1 MTTGSR
7 SSSQLE
13 QGSNMFIRTFT
24 KIAAGIALAAVFA
37 GTSFAQSTILVV
49 DTQKVLKDSIVGQH
63 VSRQLESIYTSASSE
78 MKAKR
83 SPLETKAKSL
93 QEQAK
98 AKGSNAAV
106 RADTAL
112 ISQAQSLQAD
122 QQKYQIEEYYT
133 TQELKITEAKAL
145 GLVSKRLQTIID
157 QIAKERNADV
167 VLEKSL
173 VIYGGPA
180 DVTDIVISR
189 LNSQVTSVPVTR
201 ERLPRKG

>member
-1 MTTGSR
+1 M
-7 SSSQLE
+7 L
-13 QGSNMFIRTFT
+13 NRTFT
-24 KIAAGIALAAVFA
+24 RVAAGFAIAVAFA
-37 GTSFAQSTILVV
+37 GASFAQSTILVV

-63 VSRQLESIYTSASSE
+63 VARQLETIYTSASSE

-83 SPLETKAKSL
+83 SPLESKAKSL
-93 QEQAK
+93 QAQVKTKSSVEEL
-98 AKGSNAAV
+98 

-112 ISQAQSLQAD
+112 QAQAKSLQSD
-122 QQKYQIEEYYT
+122 QQKLQIEEYYT

-145 GLVSKRLQTIID
+145 GQVSKRLQSIID
-157 QIAKERNADV
+157 QIAQERNADV

-189 LNSQVTSVPVTR
+189 LNSQVTTVPVTR

>member
-7 SSSQLE
+7 SSSPHE
-13 QGSNMFIRTFT
+13 QGFNMFIRSFT
-24 KIAAGIALAAVFA
+24 RVAAGFAVAVAFA
-37 GTSFAQSTILVV
+37 GVSFAQSTILVV
-49 DTQKVLKDSIVGQH
+49 DTQKVLKDSLVGQH
-63 VSRQLESIYTSASSE
+63 VTRQLETIYTSASSE
-78 MKAKR
+78 MQAKR

-93 QEQAK
+93 QAQAQ
-98 AKGSNAAV
+98 AKGSNEAL

-112 ISQAQSLQAD
+112 ISRAKSLQAD

-145 GLVSKRLQTIID
+145 GLVSKRLQAIID

-180 DVTDIVISR
+180 DVTDVVISR

>member
-1 MTTGSR
+1 
-7 SSSQLE
+7 
-13 QGSNMFIRTFT
+13 MFNPTF
-24 KIAAGIALAAVFA
+24 KRIFAGVVVAVAFA

-63 VSRQLESIYTSASSE
+63 VARQLETIYTSASSE

-93 QEQAK
+93 QAQVKTK
-98 AKGSNAAV
+98 ASVEAL

-112 ISQAQSLQAD
+112 QAQAKSLQTD
-122 QQKYQIEEYYT
+122 QQRLQVEEYYT
-133 TQELKITEAKAL
+133 TQELKITEQKAL
-145 GLVSKRLQTIID
+145 GQVSKRLKTIID

>member
-7 SSSQLE
+7 SSSPQE
-13 QGSNMFIRTFT
+13 QGFNMFFRTFT
-24 KIAAGIALAAVFA
+24 KVAAGVAIAAAFA
-37 GTSFAQSTILVV
+37 TASFAQSTILVV

-63 VSRQLESIYTSASSE
+63 VARQLETIYTSASSE

-93 QEQAK
+93 QAQVK
-98 AKGSNAAV
+98 TKGSVEAV
-106 RADTAL
+106 RADTSL
-112 ISQAQSLQAD
+112 QAQAKSLQAD
-122 QQKYQIEEYYT
+122 QQKLQIEEYYT
-133 TQELKITEAKAL
+133 SQELKITEAKAL
-145 GLVSKRLQTIID
+145 GQVSKRLQTIID

>member
-1 MTTGSR
+1 MMKR
-7 SSSQLE
+7 SL
-13 QGSNMFIRTFT
+13 T
-24 KIAAGIALAAVFA
+24 KIIAGFALAAAFA

-49 DTQKVLKDSIVGQH
+49 DTQKVLKESLVGQH
-63 VSRQLESIYTSASSE
+63 VARQLETIYTSASSE

-93 QEQAK
+93 QAQVSTKTSVEAL
-98 AKGSNAAV
+98 

-112 ISQAQSLQAD
+112 QAQAKSLQSD
-122 QQKYQIEEYYT
+122 QQKLQVEEYYT
-133 TQELKITEAKAL
+133 AQELKITEQKAL
-145 GLVSKRLQTIID
+145 GQVSKRLKTIID
-157 QIAKERNADV
+157 QIARERNADV

-180 DVTDIVISR
+180 DVTDLVISR
-189 LNSQVTSVPVTR
+189 LNSQVTTVPVTR

>member
-1 MTTGSR
+1 
-7 SSSQLE
+7 
-13 QGSNMFIRTFT
+13 MFIRTFIRVT
-24 KIAAGIALAAVFA
+24 AGFAIAAAFA
-37 GTSFAQSTILVV
+37 GASFAQSNILVV
-49 DTQKVLKDSIVGQH
+49 DTKKVLKDSIVGKH
-63 VSRQLESIYTSASSE
+63 VSRQLETIYTSANSE

-83 SPLETKAKSL
+83 SPLESKAKSI
-93 QEQAK
+93 QAQAK
-98 AKGSNAAV
+98 AKGSAEAL

-112 ISQAQSLQAD
+112 LSQAQSLQAD

-157 QIAKERNADV
+157 QIARERKADV

-180 DVTDIVISR
+180 DVTDLVISR
-189 LNSQVTSVPVTR
+189 LNSQMTSVPVTR

>member
-1 MTTGSR
+1 
-7 SSSQLE
+7 
-13 QGSNMFIRTFT
+13 MFIRKFT
-24 KIAAGIALAAVFA
+24 RVFAGFVLAIAFA

-63 VSRQLESIYTSASSE
+63 VARQLETIYTSASSE
-78 MKAKR
+78 IKARR

-93 QEQAK
+93 QAQASSK
-98 AKGSNAAV
+98 TSVEAL
-106 RADTAL
+106 RADASL
-112 ISQAQSLQAD
+112 VAQAQSLQTD
-122 QQKYQIEEYYT
+122 QKKLQVEEYYT
-133 TQELKITEAKAL
+133 QQELKITEAKAL
-145 GLVSKRLQTIID
+145 GLVSKRLKTIID
-157 QIAKERNADV
+157 QIAQERNADV

-189 LNSQVTSVPVTR
+189 LNNQLTTVPVTR

>member
-7 SSSQLE
+7 SSSPQE
-13 QGSNMFIRTFT
+13 QGSNMFIRSFT
-24 KIAAGIALAAVFA
+24 RVAAGFAIAVAFA
-37 GTSFAQSTILVV
+37 GASFAQSTILVV

-63 VSRQLESIYTSASSE
+63 VSRQLETIYTSASSE

-93 QEQAK
+93 QAQAQ
-98 AKGSNAAV
+98 AKGSNEAL

-112 ISQAQSLQAD
+112 ISQAKTLQAD

-180 DVTDIVISR
+180 DVTDLVISR